1 MDSYAKA
8 TGNLAERKTS
18 HHELVTDSV
27 AAESNLATC
36 TENQRFEQQIWFAGA
51 ATESV
56 RHQANQELAV
66 TETMAALEYE
76 KIKLFRDH
84 ARRELSEARAQLAAI
99 EARGHDHSS
108 CQEFQSLES
117 ENRAARSQIKHL
129 EAELQHL
136 TGELKEAQGLVTGYK
151 NSFAIT
157 DKILNEQ
164 HAEIAEQKVEIARL
178 SVQVAELQ
186 GVPESPSDN
195 DEVEEQALRQLTD
208 HTGVVEHLTS
218 GHPLVMRIDVWV
230 GGAYGTDT
238 ELALVKMNPETPFK
252 AILEDLRRHHPLKA
266 LKQKDTGRYIFESDT
281 PAYVSIFPFPRGL
294 YLHADGFQLGFKD
307 GEELDFIQQS
317 NEPMFMLDATMEG
330 VKSWRG
336 KDSRV

>member
-8 TGNLAERKTS
+8 TGDLAERKTS

-117 ENRAARSQIKHL
+117 ENRAARSQIKGL

-136 TGELKEAQGLVTGYK
+136 IGELKEAQGLVTGYK

-164 HAEIAEQKVEIARL
+164 QAEIAEQKTKIVVQEVEIARL
-178 SVQVAELQ
+178 KIRYGEIR
-186 GVPESPSDN
+186 VPEFSPEDF
-195 DEVEEQALRQLTD
+195 VEPIGA
-208 HTGVVEHLTS
+208 VKHLSS

-230 GGAYGTDT
+230 GGEHGTDT
-238 ELALVKMNPETPFK
+238 ELALVKMNPDTPFK
-252 AILEDLRRHHPLKA
+252 TVLEDLRHNHPLMA

-281 PAYVSIFPFPRGL
+281 PAHVSHIVLLRSVSV
-294 YLHADGFQLGFKD
+294 Y
-307 GEELDFIQQS
+307 
-317 NEPMFMLDATMEG
+317 
-330 VKSWRG
+330 
-336 KDSRV
+336 